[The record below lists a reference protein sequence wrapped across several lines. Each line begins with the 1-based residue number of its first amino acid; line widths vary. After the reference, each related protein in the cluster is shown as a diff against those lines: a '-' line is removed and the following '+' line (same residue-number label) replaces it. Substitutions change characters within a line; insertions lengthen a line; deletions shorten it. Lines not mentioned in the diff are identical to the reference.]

1 MQGTVILIFC
11 YSDVV
16 QDSLL
21 GMSINNVTFCR
32 LQEESASI
40 SERIYWS
47 EKGLSGYFLDAAKAT
62 AQCKE
67 IRIPE
72 SGKFCLRNPELPGLW
87 NRKYSSRNLESSTRN
102 PESSNWNPEFTAW
115 NEESKTA
122 LDFLTCGDLAFK
134 YLDKMRDCF
143 VWIMRFTPFEIFDKK
158 F

>member
-47 EKGLSGYFLDAAKAT
+47 EKGLSGYFLDAAK
-62 AQCKE
+62 QIISNQPHNVKKSE
-67 IRIPE
+67 
-72 SGKFCLRNPELPGLW
+72 F
-87 NRKYSSRNLESSTRN
+87 RNLGNFACGTRNCLGFGIGNTAPGIWNPVPEIQNPVTGILNLRRGMKNPRLPWISLHVAILLSST
-102 PESSNWNPEFTAW
+102 WT
-115 NEESKTA
+115 K
-122 LDFLTCGDLAFK
+122 
-134 YLDKMRDCF
+134 
-143 VWIMRFTPFEIFDKK
+143 FETVSFGS
-158 F
+158 